1 MTQWNRR
8 SLLGAAVA
16 AVATPAILSAQTKP
30 AAAPAA
36 AVTPAAAP
44 AVKGRL
50 TDASLG
56 SLLKAMGLE
65 AKLAEKRY
73 DFEFKSTVADQDWV
87 LSMSAVL
94 SQDASSIWIM
104 AWLDELPKSA
114 VETPRTALLRLLS
127 ENDKMGSGK
136 FFAYIA
142 SNRRFVLQRVIP
154 NENMTTAAFRTA
166 LDDLGATVVHTHPFW
181 SVQNW
186 SATASPAEEPVKA
199 GVAVKGSAPSS
210 TPVITGPSSAPK
222 PLPGTRAPQQAI
234 NDPKIP
240 STLRK

>member
-1 MTQWNRR
+1 MTQWTRR
-8 SLLGAAVA
+8 TVLGAAVA
-16 AVATPAILSAQTKP
+16 AVAAPAILSAQEKKP
-30 AAAPAA
+30 AAPSAAAAPASA
-36 AVTPAAAP
+36 A
-44 AVKGRL
+44 KGRL
-50 TDASLG
+50 TDETLG
-56 SLLKAMGLE
+56 AMLKAMGLE

-94 SQDASSIWIM
+94 SQDSSSVWIM

-114 VETPRTALLRLLS
+114 ADVPRTALIRLLS
-127 ENDKMGSGK
+127 ENDKMGRGK

-154 NENMTTAAFRTA
+154 NDNMTTAAFRAA
-166 LDDLGATVVHTHPFW
+166 LDDLGATVVQTYPFW

-186 SATASPAEEPVKA
+186 SATTSPAEEPAKA
-199 GVAVKGSAPSS
+199 GVAVKGSAPTSA
-210 TPVITGPSSAPK
+210 PVISGPSSAPK

-234 NDPKIP
+234 NEPKTQGTI
-240 STLRK
+240 RK

>member
-8 SLLGAAVA
+8 SVLGAAVA
-16 AVATPAILSAQTKP
+16 AVAAPAILSAQDKP

-36 AVTPAAAP
+36 VAPVAAAP
-44 AVKGRL
+44 AAAKGKL
-50 TDASLG
+50 TDQSLG
-56 SLLKAMGLE
+56 AMLKAMGLE

-94 SQDASSIWIM
+94 SQDASSVWIM

-114 VETPRTALLRLLS
+114 AETPRTALLRLLS
-127 ENDKMGSGK
+127 ENDKMGGGK

-154 NENMTTAAFRTA
+154 NENMTTAAFRAA
-166 LDDLGATVVHTHPFW
+166 LDDLGGTVVHTHAFW

-186 SATASPAEEPVKA
+186 SATTSPAEEPAKP
-199 GVAVKGSAPSS
+199 GVAVKGSAPAA
-210 TPVITGPSSAPK
+210 TPVVTAPTPK
-222 PLPGTRAPQQAI
+222 PAAARAPQQAV
-234 NDPKIP
+234 NEPKTQGTI
-240 STLRK
+240 RK

>member
-1 MTQWNRR
+1 MTSWNRR
-8 SLLGAAVA
+8 SVLGAAVA
-16 AVATPAILSAQTKP
+16 VVAAPALLAAQDKP
-30 AAAPAA
+30 AAAPTAA
-36 AVTPAAAP
+36 
-44 AVKGRL
+44 KGKL

-56 SLLKAMGLE
+56 TLLKAMGLE
-65 AKLAEKRY
+65 AKLSEKRY
-73 DFEFKSTVADQDWV
+73 DFEFKSTVADADWV

-114 VETPRTALLRLLS
+114 ADVPRTALLRLLS

-154 NENMTTAAFRTA
+154 NENMTTASFRAA
-166 LDDLGATVVHTHPFW
+166 LDDLGATVVHTHSFW

-186 SATASPAEEPVKA
+186 SATTSPAEEPAKP
-199 GVAVKGSAPSS
+199 GVAVKGSAPA
-210 TPVITGPSSAPK
+210 PVITGPSTAPK
-222 PLPGTRAPQQAI
+222 ALPGSRAPQQAI
-234 NDPKIP
+234 NEPKTQGTI
-240 STLRK
+240 RK

>member
-1 MTQWNRR
+1 MTQWSRR
-8 SLLGAAVA
+8 SILGAAVA
-16 AVATPAILSAQTKP
+16 AVSAPAILSAQDKPTAAPVVVP
-30 AAAPAA
+30 AAAA
-36 AVTPAAAP
+36 
-44 AVKGRL
+44 KGRL
-50 TDASLG
+50 SDESLG
-56 SLLKAMGLE
+56 TLLKAMGLE

-94 SQDASSIWIM
+94 SQDATSVWIM

-114 VETPRTALLRLLS
+114 TETPRTALLRLLS
-127 ENDKMGSGK
+127 ENDKMGRGK

-154 NENMTTAAFRTA
+154 NENMTTAAFRAA
-166 LDDLGATVVHTHPFW
+166 LDDLGATVVQTYPFW

-186 SATASPAEEPVKA
+186 SATTSPAEEPVKP

-210 TPVITGPSSAPK
+210 APVIAGPNTAPK
-222 PLPGTRAPQQAI
+222 PLPGARAPQQAI
-234 NDPKIP
+234 NDPKIQG
-240 STLRK
+240 TIRK